1 METDNFNNLIKNN
14 LFKIFLFGVIIM
26 LLIDT
31 RHKFI
36 FLLFFII
43 GFIVYKEQNNLEK
56 FSESLIEKK
65 NNNKTEPIKLNY
77 GHKYDIIKID
87 EITNKLVYL
96 CKYYEQ
102 INKTVKTKLVDIYK
116 EIRQNDE
123 LKKYL
128 KFINLVDNNGDPLFI
143 NESPDVSLFNQ
154 IKILLVTLP
163 QKEL

>member
-14 LFKIFLFGVIIM
+14 LFKIFLFGIIVM
-26 LLIDT
+26 FLIDT
-31 RHKFI
+31 RHKFVFILI
-36 FLLFFII
+36 FVFGYII
-43 GFIVYKEQNNLEK
+43 FKEQNQTEN
-56 FSESLIEKK
+56 FSESSIE
-65 NNNKTEPIKLNY
+65 NKIADINPINLNY

-102 INKTVKTKLVDIYK
+102 INKAVKIKLVDIYK
-116 EIRQNDE
+116 EIKQNDE
-123 LKKYL
+123 LKNYL
-128 KFINLVDNNGDPLFI
+128 KFINLIDDNGVPLFI

-163 QKEL
+163 KKE

>member
-14 LFKIFLFGVIIM
+14 LFKIFLFGAIVIFM
-26 LLIDT
+26 IDT
-31 RHKFI
+31 RHKFV
-36 FLLFFII
+36 FLLIFII
-43 GFIVYKEQNNLEK
+43 GFVLFKENNQIEN
-56 FSESLIEKK
+56 FSESTIKSK
-65 NNNKTEPIKLNY
+65 IDNINPIDLSY

-102 INKTVKTKLVDIYK
+102 INKAVKTKLIDIYK
-116 EIRQNDE
+116 EIKQNDE
-123 LKKYL
+123 LKNYL
-128 KFINLVDNNGDPLFI
+128 KFINLVDDNGVPLFI

-163 QKEL
+163 KKE

>member
-1 METDNFNNLIKNN
+1 METDNFINLIKNN
-14 LFKIFLFGVIIM
+14 LFKIFLFGIVIL

-31 RHKFI
+31 RHKFV
-36 FLLFFII
+36 FLLIFILCFII
-43 GFIVYKEQNNLEK
+43 YKEHNHIEN
-56 FSESLIEKK
+56 FSESSIE
-65 NNNKTEPIKLNY
+65 NKINKIDAINLNY
-77 GHKYDIIKID
+77 GHQYDIVKID

-102 INKTVKTKLVDIYK
+102 INKAVKTKLVDIYK

-123 LKKYL
+123 LKNYL
-128 KFINLVDNNGDPLFI
+128 KFINLVDDNGVPLFI

-163 QKEL
+163 KKE

>member
-14 LFKIFLFGVIIM
+14 LFKIFLFGVIVM
-26 LLIDT
+26 LLIDK

-36 FLLFFII
+36 FLLILILCFVI
-43 GFIVYKEQNNLEK
+43 YKEQNNFEN
-56 FSESLIEKK
+56 FSESSIE
-65 NNNKTEPIKLNY
+65 NKINKIDTVNLNY

-123 LKKYL
+123 LKNYL
-128 KFINLVDNNGDPLFI
+128 KFINLIDNNGDPLFI

-163 QKEL
+163 KKE

>member
-1 METDNFNNLIKNN
+1 METDKFNNLLKNN

-26 LLIDT
+26 FLIDK

-36 FLLFFII
+36 FLLTLILCF
-43 GFIVYKEQNNLEK
+43 VQYKDQINLEN
-56 FSESLIEKK
+56 FSEGSIE
-65 NNNKTEPIKLNY
+65 NKINKIDTFKLNY

-116 EIRQNDE
+116 EIQQNDE
-123 LKKYL
+123 LKNYL
-128 KFINLVDNNGDPLFI
+128 KFINLIDNNGDPLFI

-163 QKEL
+163 KKE

>member
-1 METDNFNNLIKNN
+1 METDKFNNLLKNN

-26 LLIDT
+26 FLIDK

-36 FLLFFII
+36 FLLTLILCF
-43 GFIVYKEQNNLEK
+43 VQYKDQINPEN
-56 FSESLIEKK
+56 FSEGSIE
-65 NNNKTEPIKLNY
+65 NKINKIDTFKLNY

-116 EIRQNDE
+116 EIQQNDE
-123 LKKYL
+123 LKNYL
-128 KFINLVDNNGDPLFI
+128 KFINLIDNNGDPLFI

-163 QKEL
+163 KKE

>member
-1 METDNFNNLIKNN
+1 METDKFNNLLKNN
-14 LFKIFLFGVIIM
+14 LFKIFLFGIIIM
-26 LLIDT
+26 FLIDK

-36 FLLFFII
+36 FLLTLILCF
-43 GFIVYKEQNNLEK
+43 VQYKDQINLEN
-56 FSESLIEKK
+56 FSEGSIE
-65 NNNKTEPIKLNY
+65 NKINKIDTFKLNY

-116 EIRQNDE
+116 EIQQNDE
-123 LKKYL
+123 LKNYL
-128 KFINLVDNNGDPLFI
+128 KFINLIDNNGAPLFI

-163 QKEL
+163 KKE

>member
-14 LFKIFLFGVIIM
+14 LFKIFLFGLVIM
-26 LLIDT
+26 LIIDK

-36 FLLFFII
+36 FLLILIFI
-43 GFIVYKEQNNLEK
+43 FVSYREQTNMEN
-56 FSESLIEKK
+56 FSGSSIEKK
-65 NNNKTEPIKLNY
+65 INKIDTVKLNY

-87 EITNKLVYL
+87 EVTNKLVYL

-102 INKTVKTKLVDIYK
+102 INKSVKTKLVDIYK

-128 KFINLVDNNGDPLFI
+128 QFINLIDNNGDPFYQRITRCFI
-143 NESPDVSLFNQ
+143 V
-154 IKILLVTLP
+154 
-163 QKEL
+163 

>member
-14 LFKIFLFGVIIM
+14 LFKIFLFGTIIM
-26 LLIDT
+26 FLIDT
-31 RHKFI
+31 RHKFVFILI
-36 FLLFFII
+36 FVL
-43 GFIVYKEQNNLEK
+43 GFILFKEQNQMEN
-56 FSESLIEKK
+56 FSESSIE
-65 NNNKTEPIKLNY
+65 NKIADINPINLNY

-102 INKTVKTKLVDIYK
+102 INKAVKTKLVDIYK
-116 EIRQNDE
+116 EINQNDE
-123 LKKYL
+123 LKNYL
-128 KFINLVDNNGDPLFI
+128 KFINLVDDNGVPIFI

-163 QKEL
+163 KKE

>member
-14 LFKIFLFGVIIM
+14 LFKIFLFGVIVI
-26 LLIDT
+26 LLIDK

-36 FLLFFII
+36 FLLILIF
-43 GFIVYKEQNNLEK
+43 GFITYNENNIER
-56 FSESLIEKK
+56 FSENTIE
-65 NNNKTEPIKLNY
+65 NQINKIDTVKLNY

-87 EITNKLVYL
+87 ELSNKLVYL

-102 INKTVKTKLVDIYK
+102 LNKTVKTKLVDIYK
-116 EIRQNDE
+116 EIQQNNE
-123 LKKYL
+123 LKNYL
-128 KFINLVDNNGDPLFI
+128 KFINLIDNNGIPLFI

-163 QKEL
+163 KKE

>member
-36 FLLFFII
+36 FLLTLII
-43 GFIVYKEQNNLEK
+43 VFLTYNDQNNMEN
-56 FSESLIEKK
+56 FSENSIE
-65 NNNKTEPIKLNY
+65 NKISKIDTIKLNY
-77 GHKYDIIKID
+77 GHRYDIIKID

-102 INKTVKTKLVDIYK
+102 INKAVKTKLVDIFK
-116 EIRQNDE
+116 EIKQNDE
-123 LKKYL
+123 LKNYL
-128 KFINLVDNNGDPLFI
+128 KFINLVDNNGVPLFI

-163 QKEL
+163 EKE

>member
-1 METDNFNNLIKNN
+1 METINFIKNN
-14 LFKIFLFGVIIM
+14 LFKIFLFGTIVI

-36 FLLFFII
+36 FILMCVI
-43 GFIVYKEQNNLEK
+43 GLILYLDQPQIEK
-56 FSESLIEKK
+56 FNKVLNENQIDK
-65 NNNKTEPIKLNY
+65 NNITNLSY
-77 GHKYDIIKID
+77 GHKYNIVKID

-102 INKTVKTKLVDIYK
+102 INKAVKTKILDIYK

-123 LKKYL
+123 LKNYL
-128 KFINLVDNNGDPLFI
+128 KFINLVDNDGIPLFI
-143 NESPDVSLFNQ
+143 NESPEVLLFNQ

-163 QKEL
+163 KKE